1 MNSACT
7 GMQDKR
13 VEAVE
18 RAVWRNKETL
28 RGKWTHYNEHD
39 EGIRLP
45 HIYVF
50 RMLEMFHQTYIS
62 KGNLSIVSLSDP
74 YRRL

>member
-13 VEAVE
+13 VEAME
-18 RAVWRNKETL
+18 RAVWSNKETL
-28 RGKWTHYNEHD
+28 RGKWSHYNEHD

-45 HIYVF
+45 HIYMFSV
-50 RMLEMFHQTYIS
+50 LEIFPSIHL
-62 KGNLSIVSLSDP
+62 KGEC
-74 YRRL
+74 